1 MADLVLDVN
10 INPEG
15 AATVTE
21 AQPTTTNPTAKD
33 NEKKTK
39 DNIVTAGLLIGA
51 ARNIAVT
58 TIGSI
63 GEITGS
69 KELQRNI
76 QTGMVAAG
84 LTYAAVT
91 NPIATGIYLATE
103 FAGAG
108 IRQSVHVANQ
118 RVQIAYHRKILEN
131 TYSNNRR

>member
-15 AATVTE
+15 AASVTE
-21 AQPTTTNPTAKD
+21 TNPTTTNPQAKE
-33 NEKKTK
+33 NKKKTDK
-39 DNIVTAGLLIGA
+39 GLIESGLLFA
-51 ARNIAVT
+51 SARNIAMT

-63 GEITGS
+63 GDITGS

-76 QTGMVAAG
+76 QTSMNAMAIG
-84 LTYAAVT
+84 YAAMV
-91 NPIATGIYLATE
+91 NPGAAALYLATE

-108 IRQSVHVANQ
+108 IKQSVMVQNQ